1 VTKAIKKLKDHLAE
15 IHDLVRAASVLGWDQ
30 QTYMPRGGAVSR
42 ADQLST
48 LARLTHSKFTS
59 SKTRRLLDQAAA
71 DTASLPADHDD
82 RCLVEIVR
90 MDLDRETK
98 LPGSFVARWSRDAS
112 LSSEA
117 WREAR
122 KADNFK
128 SYRPHLKKMVG
139 YALKAAEYYGY
150 EDHPYDALLFDY
162 ERGMKTAEV
171 KAAFD
176 VLRPAQVE
184 LVRKLAERP
193 EPRTDFLRRHYP
205 AGAQGEFG
213 MKIAKA
219 FGYDTNRGRL
229 DVAPHPFETTFSRND
244 VRITTRYDE
253 NFLPSSLFAIMH
265 ETGHALYEQNLSP
278 SLDRTPLSRG
288 CSSIFHESQSR
299 LWENVVGRSRQFW
312 ERHYGDLRDTFP
324 EQLSDVSLDDF
335 YRGVNYVKPSLIRV
349 EADEVTYNLHIM
361 LRFEIELG
369 LIEGQVEVKDLP
381 ELWRTKMQEYLGIT
395 PDDDKNGVMQDIHW
409 SGGAIGYFPTYALG
423 NVMGAQIYETVM
435 SRRPETRG
443 ELARGE
449 YAGLL
454 GWLKDNL
461 YAHGRKFMPRDL
473 ALKVNGKPLDPQPY
487 LRYLTSK
494 FGEIYG
500 V

>member
-1 VTKAIKKLKDHLAE
+1 MTKAIKNLRDHLAE
-15 IHDLVRAASVLGWDQ
+15 IHDLARAASVLGWDQ
-30 QTYMPRGGAVSR
+30 QTYMPRGGAESR

-71 DTASLPADHDD
+71 ETAPLPADHDD
-82 RCLVEIVR
+82 RRLVEIVR

-112 LSSEA
+112 LSTEA

-122 KADNFK
+122 QADSFR

-162 ERGMKTAEV
+162 EAGMKTAEV

-229 DVAPHPFETTFSRND
+229 DVAPHPFATKFGRND

-265 ETGHALYEQNLSP
+265 ETGHALYEQNVSP
-278 SLDRTPLSRG
+278 GLDRTPLSRG

-299 LWENVVGRSRQFW
+299 LWENVVGRSRHFW

-324 EQLSDVSLDDF
+324 GQLADVSADAF
-335 YRGVNYVKPSLIRV
+335 YRGVNQVKPSLIRV

-369 LIEGQVEVKDLP
+369 LIEGKVEVKDLP
-381 ELWRTKMQEYLGIT
+381 ELWRTKMEEYLGVT
-395 PDDDKNGVMQDIHW
+395 PSDDKDGVMQDIHW
-409 SGGAIGYFPTYALG
+409 SGGSIGYFPTYALG

-449 YAGLL
+449 YTGLL
-454 GWLKDNL
+454 GWLKENL
-461 YAHGRKFMPRDL
+461 YTHGRKFMPRDL
-473 ALKVNGKPLDPQPY
+473 AMKLNGKPLDPKPY

-500 V
+500 I